1 MSVSGP
7 RESELILSLQLQPT
21 RPRGGGLVIQPH
33 ESCHMTGRGTT
44 AVILLLRCHLASGTD
59 EWAAKVA
66 GHAAGSGFSVLSCH
80 SRTEGRNTCAACTEH
95 ENKNQGLCCFC
106 FCTSSEWAQ
115 STAAPYAHLLMVT
128 SLLLSFKNFSHS
140 SSPRHPNSATTHSY
154 TPKHN
159 SCLFR
164 KHPNI
169 ESVLILLISCSMFLF
184 WSGVTWFTVQLDLS
198 APLHLWH
205 TLVSLPYQT
214 PNPTQHAPWS
224 LLSVV
229 SPLHLSLAII

>member
-1 MSVSGP
+1 MLHHVRP
-7 RESELILSLQLQPT
+7 QRKRADSLPSAAAH
-21 RPRGGGLVIQPH
+21 PAEGGGVLVIQPH

-44 AVILLLRCHLASGTD
+44 AVILLLRCHLASGTH

-80 SRTEGRNTCAACTEH
+80 SGTGGWNTCAACTEH

-106 FCTSSEWAQ
+106 FCTSSKWAQ

-164 KHPNI
+164 KHPNT
-169 ESVLILLISCSMFLF
+169 ESVLILLISCSMVY
-184 WSGVTWFTVQLDLS
+184 SVIHSSAGPQCNPITSDTRWF
-198 APLHLWH
+198 
-205 TLVSLPYQT
+205 SL
-214 PNPTQHAPWS
+214 PWS

-229 SPLHLSLAII
+229 SP

>member
-1 MSVSGP
+1 MLHHVGP
-7 RESELILSLQLQPT
+7 QRKRADSLPSAAAH
-21 RPRGGGLVIQPH
+21 PAEGGGGVLVIQPH

-44 AVILLLRCHLASGTD
+44 AVILLLRCHLASGTH

-80 SRTEGRNTCAACTEH
+80 SGTGGWNTCAACTEH
-95 ENKNQGLCCFC
+95 ENKSQGLCCFC
-106 FCTSSEWAQ
+106 FCTSSKWAQ

-164 KHPNI
+164 KHPNT
-169 ESVLILLISCSMFLF
+169 ESVLILLISCSMVY
-184 WSGVTWFTVQLDLS
+184 SGVALRDSQFSWTSVQ
-198 APLHLWH
+198 PLHLWH

-229 SPLHLSLAII
+229 SP